1 EMRPFIVFL
10 FLFFSSHAFRQKS
23 VAVKGKLMC
32 GEQNLGGAKVKL
44 WDKNILEDDLLA
56 EGVTDAN
63 GNFEL
68 LGRTS
73 ALFKMKVYF
82 KVYHDCAD
90 GVVPCQR
97 KVSLRVPDDFVF
109 RAETPEKI
117 FNTTALDMST
127 RYQNEKRSCM
137 N

>member
-1 EMRPFIVFL
+1 FIVLL
-10 FLFFSSHAFRQKS
+10 FLFFSSHAFLQQS

-32 GEQNLGGAKVKL
+32 GEQALGGAKVKL

-56 EGVTDAN
+56 EGVTDEN
-63 GNFEL
+63 GDFEL
-68 LGRTS
+68 LGRNS
-73 ALFKMKVYF
+73 ALLKMDVYF
-82 KVYHDCAD
+82 KVYHDCTD

-97 KVSLRVPDDFVF
+97 KVSFRVPDDFVF

-117 FNTTALDMST
+117 FNAPTLDMSKQ
-127 RYQNEKRSCM
+127 YHNEKRSCM